1 MASKFRKA
9 TMALALSTLIAGP
22 LFNIQ
27 NVLAAEERPTITWMN
42 MLHTA
47 SPPNNVIEE
56 LLEEY
61 TKTNLD
67 ITWIPDASKE
77 ERLTTALASN
87 DLADIVTITLMK
99 NSSVRNAMKSGMFW
113 DVKPYLKDYPN
124 LAKISEDRIKAASIE
139 GKLYGIPFQKAYAR
153 GGMTLRK
160 DWLDNLG
167 LEVPKTMDELYEV
180 LRAFTF
186 DDPDGNGKD
195 DTVGLGDRNDLRYS
209 SFKTF
214 ASYFGAPNG
223 WKVTDEGKFIP
234 EFETEEYMKTM
245 DFSHRLYKE
254 GILQQDFAVTSK
266 ADQDDQFVNGKTGA
280 YTGIVSINGHRN
292 KMAAALGEG
301 NFELIPV
308 NKIDGVG
315 DGNYHIWS
323 EGNGVNGVL
332 AFPVTNVKTEEDL
345 RVLLKFVNDLMDEE
359 AYMLMTGGIEGKH
372 YEFDDEGVYKIID
385 SDLWGQEVQ
394 PYSGSRPN
402 EIDIT
407 LKSGYE
413 GKRLSD
419 EMIREND
426 KFAVMDPSVPLD
438 SATMNERGS
447 ELTKIIEDA
456 TVQYI
461 MGEIDKDGFQEAV
474 KRWRDQGGTQIIS
487 EYEEA
492 YKLSQETE

>member
-1 MASKFRKA
+1 MASKFKKA
-9 TMALALSTLIAGP
+9 TAIVTLASLLTSS

-27 NVLAAEERPTITWMN
+27 NVLAAEEKPTITWMN

-47 SPPNNVIEE
+47 SPPNSVIEE

-61 TKTNLD
+61 TNTNLE

-99 NSSVRNAMKSGMFW
+99 NSSVRNAMKAGMFW

-124 LAKISEDRIKAASIE
+124 LAEISEDRIEAASIE
-139 GKLYGIPFQKAYAR
+139 GKLYGVPFQKAYAR
-153 GGMTLRK
+153 GGMTIRK

-167 LEVPKTMDELYEV
+167 LEVPTTMDELYEV
-180 LRAFTF
+180 MRAFTF

-223 WKVTDEGKFIP
+223 WEVTEDGKFIP
-234 EFETEEYMKTM
+234 EFETEEYMTTM
-245 DFSHRLYKE
+245 DYSKKLYEE

-266 ADQDDQFVNGKTGA
+266 ADQDDQFINGRTGV
-280 YTGIVSINGHRN
+280 YTGMVSINGHFN
-292 KMAAALGEG
+292 KMNAALGEG
-301 NFELIPV
+301 KFELVPV
-308 NKIDGVG
+308 NKIDGNG
-315 DGNYHIWS
+315 DGEYNIWS

-332 AFPVTNVKTEEDL
+332 AFPVTNVETEEEL
-345 RVLLKFVNDLMDEE
+345 RACLQFVNDLIDEE
-359 AYMLMTGGIEGKH
+359 AYMLMTGGIKGTH
-372 YEFDDEGVYKIID
+372 YDFDADGVYEILD

-402 EIDIT
+402 EIKYT

-419 EMIREND
+419 EYIKEND
-426 KFAVMDPSVPLD
+426 AFAVLDPSVPLD

-447 ELTKIIEDA
+447 ELTKIVEDA
-456 TVQYI
+456 TVKYI
-461 MGEIDKDGFQEAV
+461 MGEIDKDGFQAAV
-474 KRWRDQGGTQIIS
+474 TQWREQGGTQIIT

-492 YKLSQETE
+492 YKLAQAE

>member
-1 MASKFRKA
+1 MASKLKKA
-9 TMALALSTLIAGP
+9 TAMLSLVSLLSGGLI
-22 LFNIQ
+22 NIE
-27 NVLAAEERPTITWMN
+27 NVFANEERPTITWMN

-56 LLEEY
+56 LLEDY
-61 TKTNLD
+61 TNTNLE

-99 NSSVRNAMKSGMFW
+99 NSSVRNAMKAGMFW
-113 DVKPYLKDYPN
+113 DVTPYLKDYPN
-124 LAKISEDRIKAASIE
+124 LAEISEDRIEAASID

-153 GGMTLRK
+153 GGLTLRK
-160 DWLDNLG
+160 DWLDNLN
-167 LEVPKTMDELYEV
+167 LEVPTTMDELYEV
-180 LRAFTF
+180 MRAFTY
-186 DDPDGNGKD
+186 DDPDGNGED

-214 ASYFGAPNG
+214 SSYFGAPNG
-223 WKVTDEGKFIP
+223 WEVTEEGKFIP
-234 EFETEEYMKTM
+234 EFETEAYMTTLDYSRK
-245 DFSHRLYKE
+245 LYEE

-266 ADQDDQFVNGKTGA
+266 ADQDDQFVNGKTGV
-280 YTGIVSINGHRN
+280 YTGMVSINGHFN
-292 KMAAALGEG
+292 KMNDALGEG

-308 NKIDGVG
+308 NKIDGTG
-315 DGNYHIWS
+315 TGEYHIWS

-332 AFPVTNVKTEEDL
+332 AFPVTNVETEEEL
-345 RVLLKFVNDLMDEE
+345 RNCLQFVNDLMDEE
-359 AYMLMTGGIEGKH
+359 AHMLMTGGIQGVH
-372 YEFDDEGVYKIID
+372 YDFDENGVYSVINP
-385 SDLWGQEVQ
+385 DLWAQEVQ
-394 PYSGSRPN
+394 PYAGSRPAEVKFN
-402 EIDIT
+402 
-407 LKSGYE
+407 LKSDYE

-419 EMIREND
+419 ELIIEND
-426 KFAVMDPSVPLD
+426 NFAVMDPSVPLD

-461 MGEIDKDGFQEAV
+461 MGEIDKDGFKAAV
-474 KRWRDQGGTQIIS
+474 SQWREQGGDQIIL

-492 YKLSQETE
+492 YKLSQSAE